1 MVGIGFN
8 KRGLFF
14 DLLAIDALCAE
25 WLGSSPLRPDAK
37 LFLLIAARDSV
48 TIKEA
53 MHSSALSN
61 RSFYQMVQ
69 RLKQENKVSVVPD
82 KVDRR
87 VHRIILN
94 QAVLGVPD
102 FVADKLSEMGCAN
115 NVCTLNFEKKAD
127 YTLSPTRLVEN
138 G

>member
-1 MVGIGFN
+1 MVGNSCN
-8 KRGLFF
+8 KRDLFHE
-14 DLLAIDALCAE
+14 LLAIDELCAE

-37 LFLLIAARDSV
+37 LFLLIAARGSV

-69 RLKQENKVSVVPD
+69 RLKQENKVSVIPD

-94 QAVLGVPD
+94 QAVLGVPN
-102 FVADKLSEMGCAN
+102 FVADKLSEIGCAN

-127 YTLSPTRLVEN
+127 YPISPTRLVAN

>member
-8 KRGLFF
+8 KRGLFH

-37 LFLLIAARDSV
+37 LFLLIAARGSV

-127 YTLSPTRLVEN
+127 YTLSPTRLVET

>member
-1 MVGIGFN
+1 MGGN
-8 KRGLFF
+8 GCDKRDLFQE
-14 DLLAIDALCAE
+14 LLAIDELCTE

-37 LFLLIAARDSV
+37 LFLLIAARGSV

-53 MHSSALSN
+53 MYSSALSN

-69 RLKQENKVSVVPD
+69 RLKQGNKVSVVPD
-82 KVDRR
+82 TADRR

-94 QAVLGVPD
+94 QAVLGVPN
-102 FVADKLSEMGCAN
+102 FVAEKLSELECSN
-115 NVCTLNFEKKAD
+115 SVCTLNFEKKTD
-127 YTLSPTRLVEN
+127 YPLSLTQLVAN